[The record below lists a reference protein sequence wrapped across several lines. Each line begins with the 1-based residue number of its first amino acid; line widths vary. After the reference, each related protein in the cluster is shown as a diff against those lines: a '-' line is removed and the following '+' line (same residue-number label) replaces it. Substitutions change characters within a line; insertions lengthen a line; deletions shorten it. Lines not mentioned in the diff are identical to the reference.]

1 MKMINRKRDRAS
13 SLQNPFLESS
23 RIADMIDPNAI
34 NPLLL
39 PSVALG
45 NRSCLPN
52 TPCIYFAIDSL
63 GQIQYIGRSIN
74 PCQRW
79 NGHHRYNELSEMR
92 GVKIAYFSVDSA
104 ELLPSIESAL
114 IQWFDPPLNVR
125 GRSHQTQR
133 KFDPVKYSK
142 ETSETPAPKMTR
154 IDFSVPALLHDDA
167 KAIAAAEGW
176 KESDLYRI
184 FWERGFADYAEDSN
198 KRLAKKS
205 PFLSQSRE
213 GF

>member
-1 MKMINRKRDRAS
+1 ME
-13 SLQNPFLESS
+13 PS
-23 RIADMIDPNAI
+23 RIVVMIDPNAI
-34 NPLLL
+34 NPFLL
-39 PSVALG
+39 PSVALE

-114 IQWFDPPLNVR
+114 IQWFDPPLNIR

-133 KFDPVKYSK
+133 KFNSGNCREIAALIDELIDEASSLSPD
-142 ETSETPAPKMTR
+142 R
-154 IDFSVPALLHDDA
+154 IALLIDIA
-167 KAIAAAEGW
+167 KSFNLAQS
-176 KESDLYRI
+176 KSDRA
-184 FWERGFADYAEDSN
+184 RA
-198 KRLAKKS
+198 
-205 PFLSQSRE
+205 
-213 GF
+213 